1 MANLTQKEQCRQSCT
16 WWGAGIGL
24 AAGLLLWLIFGWGF
38 LVSLLLAV
46 ILGALSIFVL
56 LRQVC
61 DKTSSSEISSHA
73 PASTATQTSA
83 TNDPADTG
91 SSIDGVVP
99 RIISGNPIATSEP
112 ISMAANSESVDT
124 IVDTSSSI
132 ADEPAVDE
140 PAVDEPTVD
149 DPVLDDAP
157 IRSTTDA
164 GTASAPVGG
173 AAREATAGTS
183 PAAKSEKS
191 GFSGIKPTATLKGQ
205 QELATRKGSYKYAAP
220 KPEVAETEAAPIIA
234 DTTRTVSQEIAPS
247 HDTEAKP
254 VTLDAPRANGADD
267 LKLIS
272 GVGPKMEQTLNE
284 LGIYHFDQIAQWGPQ
299 EIAWVDAR
307 LRFKGRIQRDNWVAQ
322 SATLAAGGDTQ
333 LSTRTK

>member
-61 DKTSSSEISSHA
+61 DKSSSSEISSHA
-73 PASTATQTSA
+73 PASTATKTSA
-83 TNDPADTG
+83 TDDPADTG

-99 RIISGNPIATSEP
+99 RIVSGNPIATSEP
-112 ISMAANSESVDT
+112 IAMAASSESVDT
-124 IVDTSSSI
+124 IIDTSSPI
-132 ADEPAVDE
+132 ADEPTIDEPAVD
-140 PAVDEPTVD
+140 DPTVD
-149 DPVLDDAP
+149 DPVLDDAS

-183 PAAKSEKS
+183 PAAKSEKT
-191 GFSGIKPTATLKGQ
+191 GFSGMKPTATLKGQ
-205 QELATRKGSYKYAAP
+205 QELATRKGSYKYAAR

>member
-61 DKTSSSEISSHA
+61 DKSSSSEISSHA

-83 TNDPADTG
+83 TDDPADTG

-99 RIISGNPIATSEP
+99 RIASGNPIATSEP
-112 ISMAANSESVDT
+112 IAMAASSESVDT
-124 IVDTSSSI
+124 IIDISSPI
-132 ADEPAVDE
+132 ADEPTIDEPAVD
-140 PAVDEPTVD
+140 DPTVD
-149 DPVLDDAP
+149 DPVLDDAS

-183 PAAKSEKS
+183 PAAKSEKT
-191 GFSGIKPTATLKGQ
+191 GFSGMKPTATLKGQ

-220 KPEVAETEAAPIIA
+220 KPEVVEPEAAPIIA

-247 HDTEAKP
+247 HHTEAKP

-307 LRFKGRIQRDNWVAQ
+307 LRFKGRIQRDNWMAQ
-322 SATLAAGGDTQ
+322 SATLAAGGDTE